1 MKTQVSNLYA
11 SYPKFLLSVDCIVF
25 GFKENKL
32 FCLLIKRN
40 FEPEI
45 GKWSLVGGFLKENE
59 NLNQSATRVVFDLT
73 GLDKIYLEQL
83 NTHSELN
90 RDWADRVIS
99 VSYFA
104 FLNLETFE
112 MPQNSNYN
120 AQWFEINQIPK
131 LIFDHNEMISSAL
144 ENIRSKLGKFPIAF
158 SLLSERFSLPKLQN
172 VYEAILSEPLDKR
185 NFRKNILASGLIKK
199 LEEKDKTN
207 SKKGAYLYSFN
218 Q

>member
-45 GKWSLVGGFLKENE
+45 GKWSLVGGFLNENE
-59 NLNQSATRVVFDLT
+59 NLNQCASRVVFDLT

-83 NTHSELN
+83 ETYSEIN
-90 RDWADRVIS
+90 RDWADRVVS

-104 FLNLETFE
+104 LINLELFE
-112 MPQNSNYN
+112 MPSNTNYT
-120 AQWFEINQIPK
+120 AKWFEINEIPE
-131 LIFDHNEMISSAL
+131 LIFDHNKMINNSL
-144 ENIRSKLGKFPIAF
+144 QNIRSKIGKFPIAF

-172 VYEAILSEPLDKR
+172 VYEAILSESLDKR
-185 NFRKNILASGLIKK
+185 NFRKNMLASGLIKK
-199 LEEKDKTN
+199 LEEKDKTS